1 VFRALPKR
9 AYEPI
14 RASPGAKRARWR
26 HRQMAAGEGHET
38 RAGRIRPAGLRQG
51 CGTAEQVKAMS
62 EPLVIVGNGMAAA
75 RLVDELAKAALGRY
89 AIAVVGDE
97 PRLAYNR
104 VLLSAVLAG
113 DTASHDIELKPA
125 EWWRDRGVTLKYG
138 CAVTE
143 IDVGRRELKIANDE
157 SIAFSKLVLATGSTP
172 LRLNVPGAEL
182 KGVNTFR
189 DSRDVDLLVALAA
202 ARKRVVVIGGGL
214 LGLEA
219 AYGLAKAGA
228 PVTLIHLMDRLME
241 RQLDAQAAALLKSL
255 VEAKGIEILL
265 DANTTRIL
273 GENRVEGVELADGR
287 SIEADTVIFAAG
299 IRPNIALARD
309 AGIAVNRGIA
319 VDDRLQTGAP
329 DIFALG
335 ECAEHR
341 GICYGLVEPAYEQA
355 RVLAQHL
362 AGRTAAYHGSV
373 VATNLKVSGVSVFS
387 AGDVLGDETSE
398 NIVLSDVR
406 RGAYKKL
413 VLHEGRLTGAVLV
426 GDVGN
431 ALWYLEL
438 IRSRQTV
445 ARIRKD
451 MMFGRTAA
459 SFDEAA

>member
-1 VFRALPKR
+1 
-9 AYEPI
+9 
-14 RASPGAKRARWR
+14 
-26 HRQMAAGEGHET
+26 
-38 RAGRIRPAGLRQG
+38 
-51 CGTAEQVKAMS
+51 MS

-75 RLVDELAKAALGRY
+75 RLVDELAKTALGRY
-89 AIAVVGDE
+89 AIAVIGDE

-113 DTASHDIELKPA
+113 DTASHDIELRPA
-125 EWWRDRGVTLKYG
+125 DWWRDRGVTLKYG

-157 SIAFSKLVLATGSTP
+157 SIAFSKLVLATGSMP

-189 DSRDVDLLVALAA
+189 DSRDVDLLLTLAA

-228 PVTLIHLMDRLME
+228 SVTLVHLMDRLME
-241 RQLDAQAAALLKSL
+241 RQLDAPAAALLKSL

-265 DANTTRIL
+265 NANTGRII
-273 GENRVEGVELADGR
+273 GENRVEGVELSEGRRIAAD
-287 SIEADTVIFAAG
+287 AVIFAAG
-299 IRPNIALARD
+299 IRPNVVLARE
-309 AGIAVNRGIA
+309 AGIAVNRGII
-319 VDDRLQTGAP
+319 VDDRLQTGVF

-355 RVLAQHL
+355 RILAQHL
-362 AGRTAAYHGSV
+362 AGRTAAYQGSV

-387 AGDVLGDETSE
+387 AGDFLGGEQSE
-398 NIVLSDVR
+398 SIVLSDVK
-406 RGAYKKL
+406 RGTYKKL
-413 VLHEGRLTGAVLV
+413 VIADGRLNGAVLV
-426 GDVGN
+426 GDVAD

-438 IRSRQTV
+438 IRAGGAV

-459 SFDEAA
+459 TLAEAA